1 MIDRGGGASDEIDP
15 DPDQACCRLFK
26 KPIRRRR
33 RIALFSFLHR
43 VLSLPNSSPCSLIT
57 LPLLTGKAVLSVIRL
72 SPIHQSSNRW
82 LSSERIL
89 NPPPQPRPCQTP
101 CCTYDESLMRKNC
114 RYCQRWRDLSRI
126 PSRRISSRQ
135 CELSFLQHLLAEALF

>member
-57 LPLLTGKAVLSVIRL
+57 LPLLTDKAVLRVIRRFAN
-72 SPIHQSSNRW
+72 SPILEPVIIERAHPQSST
-82 LSSERIL
+82 S
-89 NPPPQPRPCQTP
+89 T
-101 CCTYDESLMRKNC
+101 
-114 RYCQRWRDLSRI
+114 
-126 PSRRISSRQ
+126 
-135 CELSFLQHLLAEALF
+135 